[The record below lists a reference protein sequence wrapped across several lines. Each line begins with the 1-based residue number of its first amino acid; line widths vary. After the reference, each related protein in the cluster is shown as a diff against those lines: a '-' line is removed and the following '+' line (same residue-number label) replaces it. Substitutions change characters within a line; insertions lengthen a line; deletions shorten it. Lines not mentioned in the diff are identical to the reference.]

1 MCTYWYKSYSVYN
14 LCFSVHMCTYRQ
26 ELIDRYARLSA
37 ILEMDI
43 SLAQQAQREVRFIFM
58 NV

>member
-1 MCTYWYKSYSVYN
+1 MCII
-14 LCFSVHMCTYRQ
+14 CFLVHMCIICFLVHMCTYRQ

-37 ILEMDI
+37 ILEIDI
-43 SLAQQAQREVRFIFM
+43 SLAQQAQREVSFIYM